1 MFSRF
6 WAGKAAILLDLDHL
20 GVSLTNAQLVVADG
34 QLHGVAQR
42 CDLTD
47 VDLDTLNTVNLA
59 SVCAGTDFRILGN
72 HDAHGHGLIQRD
84 AGFLDLEDQVAADL
98 VDDRNGL
105 ANNKAQLCQV
115 QTNFILTGDLL
126 DGDGLTCVCH
136 CQRHS
141 TNTPLYAVWPAH

>member
-47 VDLDTLNTVNLA
+47 VDLTP
-59 SVCAGTDFRILGN
+59 
-72 HDAHGHGLIQRD
+72 
-84 AGFLDLEDQVAADL
+84 L
-98 VDDRNGL
+98 VRPL
-105 ANNKAQLCQV
+105 SMMRR
-115 QTNFILTGDLL
+115 LTGPSPCRR
-126 DGDGLTCVCH
+126 LTV
-136 CQRHS
+136 
-141 TNTPLYAVWPAH
+141 AVSPTLTSLRVFIYDSSSIL

>member
-47 VDLDTLNTVNLA
+47 VDLDTLGQAHV
-59 SVCAGTDFRILGN
+59 
-72 HDAHGHGLIQRD
+72 HDA
-84 AGFLDLEDQVAADL
+84 ALDRAFAVQALDRSSLADL
-98 VDDRNGL
+98 NV
-105 ANNKAQLCQV
+105 
-115 QTNFILTGDLL
+115 F
-126 DGDGLTCVCH
+126 
-136 CQRHS
+136 
-141 TNTPLYAVWPAH
+141 